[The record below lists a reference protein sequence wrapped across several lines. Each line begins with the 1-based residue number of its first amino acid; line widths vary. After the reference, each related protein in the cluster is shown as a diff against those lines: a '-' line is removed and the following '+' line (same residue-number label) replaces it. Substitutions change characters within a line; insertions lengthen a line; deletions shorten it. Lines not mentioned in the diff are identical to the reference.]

1 MTSADDRAATFLQ
14 AITYLRIALTP
25 VVMALI
31 WVGDRVSWATPA
43 AATLFAIAAITDYF
57 DGRLARRWKQTT
69 TLGNFL
75 DTTADKLL
83 VSGVLVSLVAV
94 GRCSMWVA
102 FIIIGRELLVM
113 GLRGA
118 VTAGDG
124 TVIRPSIWGKLKANV
139 QFLAI
144 FLAIWRP
151 DVMIGDWYLDQVVMA
166 IAAVITVASA
176 VEYFARLRR
185 CPGRQRPTRAKCPR
199 ALTRVGDVFV
209 TGGSGF
215 VGGALVQRL
224 VAEGR
229 FVKAL
234 ARSEAAA
241 EIVRA
246 LGAQPVRGRSRRS
259 GRPARGHARG
269 AHRLPRGRHQRDVP
283 ARPRAHAA
291 RERRGLGGRGAGGVG
306 RQGRAGRPHL
316 LGRHDRRGHRRHR
329 PRGHAAP
336 RQLPVAVRALEA
348 ARRAQGPRVGDP
360 SSVCRWSA

>member
-1 MTSADDRAATFLQ
+1 MKGRCYDAPDARMTSADDRAATFLQ

-31 WVGDRVSWATPA
+31 WVGDRVSWATPT

-151 DVMIGDWYLDQVVMA
+151 DVMVGDWYLDQVVMA

-176 VEYFARLRR
+176 VEYFARY
-185 CPGRQRPTRAKCPR
+185 
-199 ALTRVGDVFV
+199 
-209 TGGSGF
+209 
-215 VGGALVQRL
+215 GGAL
-224 VAEGR
+224 AGS
-229 FVKAL
+229 
-234 ARSEAAA
+234 ARRE
-241 EIVRA
+241 
-246 LGAQPVRGRSRRS
+246 RS
-259 GRPARGHARG
+259 
-269 AHRLPRGRHQRDVP
+269 
-283 ARPRAHAA
+283 A
-291 RERRGLGGRGAGGVG
+291 RER
-306 RQGRAGRPHL
+306 
-316 LGRHDRRGHRRHR
+316 
-329 PRGHAAP
+329 
-336 RQLPVAVRALEA
+336 
-348 ARRAQGPRVGDP
+348 
-360 SSVCRWSA
+360 